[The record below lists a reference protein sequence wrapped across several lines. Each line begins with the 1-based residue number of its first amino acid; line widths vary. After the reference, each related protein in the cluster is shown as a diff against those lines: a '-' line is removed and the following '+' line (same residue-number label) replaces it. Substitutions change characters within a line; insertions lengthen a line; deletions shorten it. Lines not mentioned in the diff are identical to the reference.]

1 VDYIGIGGDYDGTSS
16 LPVGMEDVS
25 AYPDLIVE
33 MLRRGY
39 TDEAVSKII
48 GRNVLRVMRD
58 VEATAAKL
66 RAERKPSEALFIF
79 EDSTD

>member
-39 TDEAVSKII
+39 TDEVVSKII

-58 VEATAAKL
+58 VEAVAAKL
-66 RAERKPSEALFIF
+66 QGDRKPSEALFIF

>member
-1 VDYIGIGGDYDGTSS
+1 
-16 LPVGMEDVS
+16 MEDVS

-39 TDEAVSKII
+39 TDQAVSKII

-58 VEATAAKL
+58 VEAAAAKL
-66 RAERKPSEALFIF
+66 RAERRPSEALFIF